1 MNNRD
6 FTAPYVF
13 HEYPKWVTLADGSK
27 ALANNSDEERI
38 LVGQHDDDQDQA
50 VIESTAVPLGKL
62 QQSTATAQE
71 DVAVKAEAAP
81 EDQPAAEAPVVEA
94 VSADVKTATSRRRGN
109 ASQAEAA
116 KE

>member
-38 LVGQHDDDQDQA
+38 LIGQHDDDQDQP
-50 VIESTAVPLGKL
+50 VIEPTP
-62 QQSTATAQE
+62 AT
-71 DVAVKAEAAP
+71 
-81 EDQPAAEAPVVEA
+81 PVVG
-94 VSADVKTATSRRRGN
+94 KPATSRRRGN
-109 ASQAEAA
+109 AGQADETQ
-116 KE
+116 E

>member
-27 ALANNSDEERI
+27 ALANNSDEEHI
-38 LVGQHDDDQDQA
+38 LVGQHDDDQDRP
-50 VIESTAVPLGKL
+50 VIEPAPVSPEAPAAEETVAPV
-62 QQSTATAQE
+62 QAEATAE
-71 DVAVKAEAAP
+71 PVKAET
-81 EDQPAAEAPVVEA
+81 VEA
-94 VSADVKTATSRRRGN
+94 SPADAKPTTSRRRGT
-109 ASQAEAA
+109 AAQADAA